1 MKVSRNESRLFLVL
15 MLWAGTALA
24 AGPVE
29 RVAPTTLRM
38 PLAPPQYDYELTD
51 AFPGLTFANPML
63 VTTPPGETNR
73 LFVAERAGRIQVIT
87 NLAEPDKTLFLDISS
102 RVSTSGEGGILGL
115 AFHPGYETNRYF
127 FVCYTTTGQ
136 YRVRVAR
143 FEISP
148 ENPNQGLSGSEVIL
162 IDQFHEAN
170 NHNAGDIHFGPDGYL
185 YVAVG
190 DEGGGNDT
198 YNNAQLIDK
207 DFFAGILRI
216 DVDPREG
223 SLAPNPHPAGSDNY
237 AIPPDNPFVGVE
249 SFNGQPVDPEEVRTE
264 FWAVGLRNPFRF
276 SFDPETG
283 RLYCADVGQGA
294 REEVNIIEGGGNYG
308 WAFREGTINGPKVN
322 QAPAGF
328 EGVEP
333 IQDYRR
339 IGATRDARFEG
350 NSVTGGV
357 VYHGDRVPGLK
368 GYYIFADYVSGN
380 IWGLYYDGMEVV
392 DWRHLANEGGI
403 VGFGID
409 PSNDDVLLADLNSNR
424 IWRLGATTEDEPL
437 PETLADT
444 GAFSDL
450 ESLTPEPG
458 IVPYDVNVPF
468 WSDGATKDRWFAVPG
483 LEPVIGFQAE
493 GNWNFPVGTVWIK
506 HFEIEM
512 TNGVPESARRLET
525 RFLARNSLGVHG
537 LTYRWDSEANATL
550 VPEEGMDE
558 ELVIYEPDGEVARQ
572 QTWHYPARSEC
583 AICHTASGGYALGFN
598 TAQLNRE
605 HDYDGT
611 PENQLVALSQA
622 GYFDQAV
629 ESPHPLRRLAHGA
642 DGNFSLEYRVR
653 SYLQANCAQCHLPG
667 GSAPGQWDAR
677 ITTPLSEA
685 GLVNGALADLK
696 EDEDNRVV
704 VPGDPEHSMLLSRIE
719 ALDGTRMPPLGSSVR
734 DEAAIALMTS
744 WINGPL
750 TEYESFED
758 WQITEFGSN
767 TEPGTGP
774 MEDYDEDG
782 AWNRLEFLTGTDGTD
797 PEDRWGITLE
807 ALEDR
812 VEIRFPRKAN
822 RGFEVQYL
830 TDFSEGIWLPLPVPG
845 NAFLIAPED
854 GMGVVE
860 DTGIDESE
868 KYYRVRVF
876 EP

>member
-1 MKVSRNESRLFLVL
+1 
-15 MLWAGTALA
+15 
-24 AGPVE
+24 
-29 RVAPTTLRM
+29 
-38 PLAPPQYDYELTD
+38 
-51 AFPGLTFANPML
+51 
-63 VTTPPGETNR
+63 
-73 LFVAERAGRIQVIT
+73 
-87 NLAEPDKTLFLDISS
+87 
-102 RVSTSGEGGILGL
+102 
-115 AFHPGYETNRYF
+115 
-127 FVCYTTTGQ
+127 
-136 YRVRVAR
+136 
-143 FEISP
+143 
-148 ENPNQGLSGSEVIL
+148 
-162 IDQFHEAN
+162 
-170 NHNAGDIHFGPDGYL
+170 
-185 YVAVG
+185 
-190 DEGGGNDT
+190 
-198 YNNAQLIDK
+198 
-207 DFFAGILRI
+207 
-216 DVDPREG
+216 
-223 SLAPNPHPAGSDNY
+223 
-237 AIPPDNPFVGVE
+237 
-249 SFNGQPVDPEEVRTE
+249 
-264 FWAVGLRNPFRF
+264 
-276 SFDPETG
+276 
-283 RLYCADVGQGA
+283 LYCADVGQGA

-322 QAPAGF
+322 QTPAGF

-339 IGATRDARFEG
+339 IGTTRDSRFEG

-357 VYHGDRVPGLK
+357 VNNGDRVPGLK
-368 GYYIFADYVSGN
+368 GYYVFADYVSGN

-392 DWRHLANEGGI
+392 DWRHLLSEGGI

-409 PSNDDVLLADLNSNR
+409 PSNDDVLLADLDSNR
-424 IWRLGATTEDEPL
+424 IWRLAATTEDEPL

-458 IVPYDVNVPF
+458 IVPYDLNVPF

-483 LEPVIGFQAE
+483 VEPVIGFQAE
-493 GNWNFPVGTVWIK
+493 GNWEFPAGTVWIK

-525 RFLARNSLGVHG
+525 RFLVRNNQGVHG
-537 LTYRWDSEANATL
+537 VTYRWDSEADATL

-572 QTWHYPARSEC
+572 QTWRYPARSEC
-583 AICHTASGGYALGFN
+583 VICHTPSGGYALGFN

-605 HDYDGT
+605 HDYAGT

-622 GYFDQAV
+622 GYFDQDV
-629 ESPHPLRRLAHGA
+629 ESSHPLRRLAHGA
-642 DGNFSLEYRVR
+642 DEDFSLEYRVR
-653 SYLQANCAQCHLPG
+653 SYLQANCAQCHVPG
-667 GSAPGQWDAR
+667 GSAPGFWDAG
-677 ITTPLSEA
+677 ITTPLSNA

-696 EDEDNRVV
+696 GDEDNRVV

-758 WQITEFGSN
+758 WQITEFGSD

-782 AWNRLEFLTGTDGTD
+782 AWNRLEYLTGTDGVD
-797 PEDRWGITLE
+797 PEDRWEITLE
-807 ALEDR
+807 VLEDR

-830 TDFSEGIWLPLPVPG
+830 TDFIEGIWQPLPVAG
-845 NAFLIAPED
+845 NEFLIAPDD
-854 GMGVVE
+854 GLGIVE
-860 DTGIDESE
+860 DPGIHESE